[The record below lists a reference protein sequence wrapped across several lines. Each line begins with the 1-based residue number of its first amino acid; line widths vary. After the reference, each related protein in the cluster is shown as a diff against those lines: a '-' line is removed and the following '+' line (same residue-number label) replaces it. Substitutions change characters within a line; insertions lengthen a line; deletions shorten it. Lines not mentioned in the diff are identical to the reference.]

1 MLKKLFENISP
12 PKFYAFSCTIIP
24 WSFGVSLLLII
35 YGFYQGLFVVPADY
49 QQGDAFR
56 IIYVH
61 VPSAWLS
68 LLAYSVLFVTSIIS
82 LIWKIKVFEV
92 VTISSAK
99 IGALF
104 TFLALVTGSIW
115 GKPMWGTWWVW
126 DARLTSELILLFIY
140 LSIIFLYGAF
150 DDVRKGSKAA
160 SILAIIGFVNIPI
173 IHFSVEW
180 WNTLHQGPS
189 VMKFETPSI
198 AAEMLYPLLYTSLGF
213 TFYYITAVLMSARN
227 MLIHRERNSQWVNSI

>member
-1 MLKKLFENISP
+1 
-12 PKFYAFSCTIIP
+12 
-24 WSFGVSLLLII
+24 
-35 YGFYQGLFVVPADY
+35 
-49 QQGDAFR
+49 
-56 IIYVH
+56 
-61 VPSAWLS
+61 
-68 LLAYSVLFVTSIIS
+68 
-82 LIWKIKVFEV
+82 
-92 VTISSAK
+92 
-99 IGALF
+99 
-104 TFLALVTGSIW
+104 
-115 GKPMWGTWWVW
+115 MWGTWWVW

-189 VMKFETPSI
+189 VMKFDTPSI
-198 AAEMLYPLLYTSLGF
+198 ATEMLFPLLYTSLGF

-227 MLIHRERNSQWVNSI
+227 MIIR

>member
-1 MLKKLFENISP
+1 MLSYHFDLLMLKKLFENISP
-12 PKFYAFSCTIIP
+12 PKFYAFSCIIIP
-24 WSFGVSLLLII
+24 WSFAVSLLLIF
-35 YGFYQGLFVVPADY
+35 YGIYQGLFVVPPDY
-49 QQGDAFR
+49 QQGEAFR

-92 VTISSAK
+92 ITISSAK

-126 DARLTSELILLFIY
+126 DARLTSELILFFVY

-180 WNTLHQGPS
+180 WNTLHQPASILRTGGISINNELLLPLFLMAVGFMLTFIYTLLIS
-189 VMKFETPSI
+189 VEIKLKEK
-198 AAEMLYPLLYTSLGF
+198 
-213 TFYYITAVLMSARN
+213 
-227 MLIHRERNSQWVNSI
+227 

>member
-1 MLKKLFENISP
+1 MI
-12 PKFYAFSCTIIP
+12 FYGI
-24 WSFGVSLLLII
+24 
-35 YGFYQGLFVVPADY
+35 YQGLFVVPPDY
-49 QQGDAFR
+49 QQGEAFR

-92 VTISSAK
+92 ITISSAK

-140 LSIIFLYGAF
+140 LSIIFIYGSF
-150 DDVRKGSKAA
+150 DEVRKGYKAA
-160 SILAIIGFVNIPI
+160 SII
-173 IHFSVEW
+173 
-180 WNTLHQGPS
+180 
-189 VMKFETPSI
+189 
-198 AAEMLYPLLYTSLGF
+198 
-213 TFYYITAVLMSARN
+213 
-227 MLIHRERNSQWVNSI
+227 